1 MNTGEVEFDR
11 LNVSCETANGY
22 TYLRG
27 ISGGVDPNS
36 LCIYDYMGDPVLE
49 LDMVWNVTAMGD
61 KLCISQAIE
70 YDRSFRILTY
80 GDGGLEPIYEVEL
93 LDGQTLLYAMVC
105 GGMLNYSYYDQDSF
119 DMTNSIVDLYT
130 FDDIT
135 GVYPELG
142 ETLSIIYQTGD
153 FKYYCTMSNV
163 YFAGPGYVFAVRAP
177 YGEGEYYSHFFVN
190 GCVIEV
196 DTYNGI
202 INTLTPPVA

>member
-1 MNTGEVEFDR
+1 
-11 LNVSCETANGY
+11 
-22 TYLRG
+22 
-27 ISGGVDPNS
+27 
-36 LCIYDYMGDPVLE
+36 
-49 LDMVWNVTAMGD
+49 MGD

-70 YDRSFRILTY
+70 YSGSFRVLFF
-80 GDGGLEPIYEVEL
+80 GDGGLEPVYEVEIL
-93 LDGQTLLYAMVC
+93 SDQTLLYAMVC
-105 GGMLNYSYYDQDSF
+105 GGMLSYAGYDQDTF
-119 DMTNSIVDLYT
+119 EMTTNIVDLYT
-130 FDDIT
+130 FEDIT

-142 ETLSIIYQTGD
+142 DDMSIIYETGD

-163 YFAGPGYVFAVRAP
+163 YFANSGFVFPIRAP